1 MSSKS
6 ILMAKSKQ
14 NLNLKNL
21 STRSPHS
28 LPGMKNTIWTHHAL
42 ILFQYNITTPEIHAT
57 EIRWNLYYMAIFRSG
72 IDLLATIIIPA
83 CLLGYWNYYTH
94 KIIKRRAKI
103 LLSAQI
109 MKQTRS
115 ERQQPSATDCFSL
128 TFQTIDSLV
137 AGTYI

>member
-1 MSSKS
+1 
-6 ILMAKSKQ
+6 
-14 NLNLKNL
+14 
-21 STRSPHS
+21 
-28 LPGMKNTIWTHHAL
+28 
-42 ILFQYNITTPEIHAT
+42 
-57 EIRWNLYYMAIFRSG
+57 MAIFRSG